1 MKEPIRITAI
11 VGSYRKGGII
21 DQAVDHVL
29 LSAREEGAETSKI
42 YLIDKD
48 IEFCTNCRACTQ
60 KPGERR
66 GDCMFTDDMDSILD
80 EIEKSDAI
88 VLASPMNFGTVTAVT
103 KRFLERLVCFA
114 YWPWKMNAPKI
125 RNKKKKRRAL
135 IVCSSAAPS
144 IIARLTSQMV
154 KLLKSASALMGA
166 RTMGVLFIGLAAR
179 EEKQGLG
186 KRTKDKAH
194 RLGKRLSSDV

>member
-1 MKEPIRITAI
+1 
-11 VGSYRKGGII
+11 
-21 DQAVDHVL
+21 
-29 LSAREEGAETSKI
+29 
-42 YLIDKD
+42 
-48 IEFCTNCRACTQ
+48 
-60 KPGERR
+60 
-66 GDCMFTDDMDSILD
+66 MFTDDMDSILD